1 MHEAT
6 EHSRT
11 KASKN
16 FRFLESLAAAPTGFG
31 QLSVAPHEENRR
43 AEFSMLLKELQAN
56 SETVSCNIER
66 LIEDYNMR
74 GCNGIVAN
82 CGHREIHV
90 VVKVGLNG
98 HTKLGVSAH
107 SHRMTLI
114 FVNWNSF
121 KGRRD
126 SVMLLSFST
135 RKK

>member
-1 MHEAT
+1 MG
-6 EHSRT
+6 
-11 KASKN
+11 SKVQPEK
-16 FRFLESLAAAPTGFG
+16 LITLAGGSLAAAPSGFG

-43 AEFSMLLKELQAN
+43 AELNMLLKELQAN

-98 HTKLGVSAH
+98 HTKLGVSANDIDFCE
-107 SHRMTLI
+107 LE
-114 FVNWNSF
+114 
-121 KGRRD
+121 
-126 SVMLLSFST
+126 
-135 RKK
+135 